1 MQPPPPP
8 GAGGMVRPAAAAA
21 AQNPLQSNGGGGKP
35 AAKDV
40 APGDDSAATAK
51 LVGEIENSVRD
62 WRGKLM
68 TALVDQDFAE
78 YNRVKNQIN
87 TLLEWRRQL
96 QDSSSKQH
104 EWVRRQVIRCIESR
118 RQMDEAFTVPRTE
131 DDGVA
136 TPENTTIAELH
147 DKHKEM
153 EKRMLDGR
161 NLPASIAEQ

>member
-1 MQPPPPP
+1 MPRPP
-8 GAGGMVRPAAAAA
+8 GAQNPLQAAASGGGGAAAAA
-21 AQNPLQSNGGGGKP
+21 ASGGRP
-35 AAKDV
+35 AAAGKE
-40 APGDDSAATAK
+40 ATPGDESAATAK
-51 LVGEIENSVRD
+51 LVSEIESAVRS

-96 QDSSSKQH
+96 QDSNSKQH

-118 RQMDEAFTVPRTE
+118 RQMDEAFTVPRTA

-136 TPENTTIAELH
+136 TPDNTTIAELH
-147 DKHKEM
+147 EKHKEM